1 MQGNVTVVAARPG
14 FGRAGKMRVSVDGAV
29 VGKLR
34 QGSSLDVPL
43 EAGSHR
49 FRISS
54 GGCRSKNVDV
64 TVAEG
69 GEHVLDAGVHQG
81 LLPAV
86 GICAAGLGYFGGVL
100 LVFPLLAVLI
110 ATPGSRLYLRTAR
123 VGLAAA
129 EDDGAD
135 DPEQPGA
142 TSAAT
147 APGEMWWVNDPNLAK
162 RYRKP

>member
-1 MQGNVTVVAARPG
+1 MQGNVTIVAARPG
-14 FGRAGKMRVSVDGAV
+14 FGRAGKVRVSVDGAV

-34 QGSSLDVPL
+34 QGSSLDVAL

-49 FRISS
+49 FRVSS
-54 GGCRSKNVDV
+54 GGCRSKIVDIAV
-64 TVAEG
+64 VEDG
-69 GEHVLDAGVHQG
+69 QRVLDTGVHQG

-86 GICAAGLGYFGGVL
+86 GICAAGLGYFGGIL
-100 LVFPLLAVLI
+100 LVVPLLAILI
-110 ATPGSRLYLRTAR
+110 ATPGSWLYLRAAR

-129 EDDGAD
+129 EDDAAG
-135 DPEQPGA
+135 DPEQIA
-142 TSAAT
+142 TAAG